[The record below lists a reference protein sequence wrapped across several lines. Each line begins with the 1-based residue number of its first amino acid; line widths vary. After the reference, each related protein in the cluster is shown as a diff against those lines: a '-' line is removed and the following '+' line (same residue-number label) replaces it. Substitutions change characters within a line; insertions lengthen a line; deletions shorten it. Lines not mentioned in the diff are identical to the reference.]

1 MHDPLPKSLC
11 PSTLILCGLT
21 KSMAGT
27 HSIQQPC
34 PAELINWS
42 LLSRLPGL
50 PHSLLSLLPKPPLQF
65 CELPDILALCLLTL
79 ARVGLFCLH
88 FRGPINQQIIGK
100 LSSRMSR
107 TPVTLSQI
115 ISLCPAVPP
124 NHMLWLQALGGAGMT
139 LCSSSP
145 GLGRQLGEQAQLMEI

>member
-65 CELPDILALCLLTL
+65 CEVPDIL
-79 ARVGLFCLH
+79 
-88 FRGPINQQIIGK
+88 INQGQVGGLNFSYK
-100 LSSRMSR
+100 
-107 TPVTLSQI
+107 VE
-115 ISLCPAVPP
+115 
-124 NHMLWLQALGGAGMT
+124 LQAF
-139 LCSSSP
+139 S
-145 GLGRQLGEQAQLMEI
+145 